1 MVFLARLYARRIVN
15 INVNIIL
22 AGTLAMGL
30 TLIPV
35 YFSRRFTDHKAT
47 IMAVTFISDVVF
59 DVIIYYALHWVANH
73 MPKRK
78 EQPGGTV
85 GALNFLKDASLVQFE
100 RALLAPVYYGV
111 AASTQYLL
119 LHPHQSGP
127 LASFIRLF
135 TGQSPDTPAVF
146 SREAATAT
154 ALMFG
159 IFSTRIVHTM
169 WMLRQER
176 RRNQA
181 AALKARAGGVVGA
194 DGGPLLASE
203 QTASDPPTP
212 EEVRRLARAGADR
225 EVGAPP

>member
-22 AGTLAMGL
+22 AGALAMGL

-47 IMAVTFISDVVF
+47 IMAVTFISDIIF
-59 DVIIYYALHWVANH
+59 DVVIYYALHWLANH

-78 EQPGGTV
+78 PG
-85 GALNFLKDASLVQFE
+85 AAIADLSFLKDASLVQFE

-111 AASTQYLL
+111 AMSTQYLL

-127 LASFIRLF
+127 LASFIRLL
-135 TGQSPDTPAVF
+135 TGQPADVPAVF

-159 IFSTRIVHTM
+159 IISTRILHTI
-169 WMLRQER
+169 WMVRQER
-176 RRNQA
+176 RRNRA
-181 AALKARAGGVVGA
+181 AALKARAGGVHAVDNGQ
-194 DGGPLLASE
+194 LLASE
-203 QTASDPPTP
+203 QTVSDPPSP
-212 EEVRRLARAGADR
+212 EELRRLAVPG
-225 EVGAPP
+225 EQKVGAPP

>member
-1 MVFLARLYARRIVN
+1 MEFLARLYARRIVN

-22 AGTLAMGL
+22 AGVLAMGL

-47 IMAVTFISDVVF
+47 IIAVTFISDIIF

-78 EQPGGTV
+78 PG
-85 GALNFLKDASLVQFE
+85 AAIADLSFLKDASLVQFE

-111 AASTQYLL
+111 AMTTQYVL
-119 LHPHQSGP
+119 LHPHHSGP
-127 LASFIRLF
+127 LASFIRTL
-135 TGQSPDTPAVF
+135 TGQPADVPAMF

-154 ALMFG
+154 ALIFG
-159 IFSTRIVHTM
+159 ILSTRILHTM

-176 RRNQA
+176 RRDRA
-181 AALKARAGGVVGA
+181 AALKARAGGTLPLESR
-194 DGGPLLASE
+194 PLLASE
-203 QTASDPPTP
+203 QTTSDPPTR
-212 EEVRRLARAGADR
+212 EELARLQAAAR
-225 EVGAPP
+225 EELGIRP

>member
-1 MVFLARLYARRIVN
+1 MVSLARLYARRIVN
-15 INVNIIL
+15 VNVNIVL

-47 IMAVTFISDVVF
+47 IIAVTFISDIVF
-59 DVIIYYALHWVANH
+59 DVIIYYALHWLANH
-73 MPKRK
+73 LPKRK
-78 EQPGGTV
+78 REPGVAIADLT
-85 GALNFLKDASLVQFE
+85 FLKDASLVQFE

-111 AASTQYLL
+111 AMSTQYIL

-127 LASFIRLF
+127 IAAFIRLF
-135 TGQSPDTPAVF
+135 TGQPADVPAVF

-159 IFSTRIVHTM
+159 ILSTRVFHTA

-176 RRNQA
+176 KRDRA
-181 AALKARAGGVVGA
+181 AALKARAGGTLPAQSV
-194 DGGPLLASE
+194 PLPVTE
-203 QTASDPPTP
+203 QTVSDPPTP
-212 EEVRRLARAGADR
+212 EELRRLAAAR
-225 EVGAPP
+225 ERQVEIPK

>member
-47 IMAVTFISDVVF
+47 IMAVTFLSDIIFDVV
-59 DVIIYYALHWVANH
+59 IYYALHWLANH
-73 MPKRK
+73 MPKRRR
-78 EQPGGTV
+78 QPGV
-85 GALNFLKDASLVQFE
+85 AIADLSFLKDASLVQFE

-111 AASTQYLL
+111 AMSTQYLL
-119 LHPHQSGP
+119 LHPHTTGP
-127 LASFIRLF
+127 LASFIRLL
-135 TGQSPDTPAVF
+135 TGQPPDVPAVF

-159 IFSTRIVHTM
+159 IMSTRILHTI
-169 WMLRQER
+169 WMVRQER
-176 RRNQA
+176 RRDRA
-181 AALKARAGGVVGA
+181 AALKARAGGVHAVDNGQ
-194 DGGPLLASE
+194 LLASE
-203 QTASDPPTP
+203 QTVSDPPTP
-212 EEVRRLARAGADR
+212 EELRRMAIAADR
-225 EVGAPP
+225 KVGAPP